1 MVVGL
6 AAPPADPM
14 TVCPLSLAT
23 WHTTDPTAPDA
34 AETNITSPS
43 LSIAILSKA
52 TQAVSP
58 GPPVVD
64 NRAPVRWIVGHR
76 NHSDRIYADEMRSLG
91 ITIYEKL
98 TDDLLA
104 QTIGIGHALVRTQVL
119 QPRVRQKCFDETA
132 ILSRILKKSPVVS
145 AIATALAC
153 IAPQRLQKRQAA
165 LRIDVPLHRHQ

>member
-6 AAPPADPM
+6 APPPADPM

-34 AETNITSPS
+34 AETNTTSPS
-43 LSIAILSKA
+43 FSIAILSKA

-76 NHSDRIYADEMRSLG
+76 NHSDRIYSDEMRSLG
-91 ITIYEKL
+91 ITVYEKL
-98 TDDLLA
+98 AHDLLA
-104 QTIGIGHALVRTQVL
+104 
-119 QPRVRQKCFDETA
+119 
-132 ILSRILKKSPVVS
+132 
-145 AIATALAC
+145 
-153 IAPQRLQKRQAA
+153 
-165 LRIDVPLHRHQ
+165 